1 MKIGLYTDAL
11 GNLNF
16 EQALDWAVAEGVETV
31 EIGTGN
37 FSAAPHCNLDALLG
51 SDGARKQFLD
61 ALVNRGLMLS
71 ALNCNG
77 NLLDP
82 HVERREGSQEVFTKT
97 VKVAGLLGIKTVV
110 AMSGCPGDLQGGSYP
125 NWVTCTWQREY
136 VELLERQWREEILPF
151 WEEAANLARENG
163 VRIAIEMHPGQA
175 VYNTRTLLRLREH
188 CGAEVV
194 GANLDPS
201 HFFFQG
207 MDPVVVVKALGEGG
221 IFHVHAKDTRINA
234 EEMALNGALDTRPM
248 REPGIRSWE
257 YVTLGYGHDEFFWRN
272 FIRILRVVGYN
283 GTLSIEHEDMLISS
297 EEGIRKSIRFLQQNI
312 LQTAAS

>member
-1 MKIGLYTDAL
+1 
-11 GNLNF
+11 
-16 EQALDWAVAEGVETV
+16 
-31 EIGTGN
+31 
-37 FSAAPHCNLDALLG
+37 
-51 SDGARKQFLD
+51 
-61 ALVNRGLMLS
+61 
-71 ALNCNG
+71 
-77 NLLDP
+77 
-82 HVERREGSQEVFTKT
+82 
-97 VKVAGLLGIKTVV
+97 
-110 AMSGCPGDLQGGSYP
+110 
-125 NWVTCTWQREY
+125 
-136 VELLERQWREEILPF
+136 
-151 WEEAANLARENG
+151 
-163 VRIAIEMHPGQA
+163 
-175 VYNTRTLLRLREH
+175 
-188 CGAEVV
+188 
-194 GANLDPS
+194 
-201 HFFFQG
+201 